1 MRKCRKVNKMV
12 YIGILVAVVLCA
24 VCGCEAEPESAYRT
38 EDEQDTICCSEVELE
53 SEYGAESD
61 QDVVSGSTGVS
72 PDVYKTESD
81 RESVEIKQQFTYFI
95 NWEGHFSYPSEVYHI
110 GEVETQPYFVP
121 VLLVKIPDDRQK
133 EERINRMLLEHYVEV
148 LPGAEEE
155 DWWQLQEIRITYRSE
170 RYFCFRYV
178 SNTILPEG
186 CSYDDLYVTL
196 DLEQEKILPYSVMER
211 EGKKYSPQ
219 DWGELYKEM
228 ELYQEKTV
236 AEQSALRGEQ
246 SYEIQMVT
254 AECDGTVFSCV
265 GIDGLADQEKQ
276 KRINGILQEPIKT
289 CIMNEGWKSDIEKQ
303 QLFDNVKIYIAY
315 QSEEWLSVVYSV
327 KAGFPYRSS
336 DGIANFGV
344 TVDLQSGERVM
355 LGDLFEIDDLLN
367 WIYISGRYQENSASQ
382 RELGFLLTEEEVLS
396 YIQGEALTGG
406 QFFVRRYADQFNTF
420 YLYEGQLVILQVMGS
435 FDIPLPEICE
445 YLRVDPWY

>member
-1 MRKCRKVNKMV
+1 MNKCSKTNKLIYAGMV
-12 YIGILVAVVLCA
+12 VMAAVLGVSCYS
-24 VCGCEAEPESAYRT
+24 EAEPEDVYRM
-38 EDEQDTICCSEVELE
+38 ESNQDTLSD
-53 SEYGAESD
+53 SGAESD
-61 QDVVSGSTGVS
+61 QNAVAGSVVVSPNASQAVSGTEGVETKRKFS
-72 PDVYKTESD
+72 
-81 RESVEIKQQFTYFI
+81 YFI
-95 NWEGHFSYPSEVYHI
+95 NWEGYWNYPASVYHI
-110 GEVETQPYFVP
+110 GEVEIQPYYVP
-121 VLLVKIPDDRQK
+121 ILLVEIPDDRQK
-133 EERINRMLLEHYVEV
+133 EERINRMLLKHYVEV

-382 RELGFLLTEEEVLS
+382 RELGFLLTEEVLS